1 MVIVVVCG
9 CGGVVVYVVVCV
21 IVVICGVV
29 VCVVVVVYVIVCV
42 IVVIVVICGVVV
54 CVVVVVY
61 VVVVVVV
68 DGIYGSAGLLALKVK
83 GSKSTRRPRF
93 CVIIFLHRLAI
104 SSFAFCTFESKCS
117 SVEFKGRNKN
127 Y

>member
-29 VCVVVVVYVIVCV
+29 VCVVVVV
-42 IVVIVVICGVVV
+42 VVICGVVV

-83 GSKSTRRPRF
+83 GSKSTRCPRF